1 MTEMTLKE
9 VSPEEYRERLK
20 QERDRDG
27 LHEAVKKRCDIINEE
42 CKYMRYVQ
50 HRYIQ
55 EQLCEIMELVE
66 VKEETE

>member
-1 MTEMTLKE
+1 MTEFTIRE
-9 VSPEEYRERLK
+9 ISPEEYKENLK
-20 QERDRDG
+20 AEIATDG
-27 LHEAVKKRCDIINEE
+27 LYEAVKKRCDIINEE

-66 VKEETE
+66 EGTK

>member
-1 MTEMTLKE
+1 MTEFTIKE
-9 VSPEEYRERLK
+9 ISPEEYRERLK
-20 QERDRDG
+20 AELANDG
-27 LHEAVKKRCDIINEE
+27 LYEAVKKRCDIINEE
-42 CKYMRYVQ
+42 CNYMRYVQ